1 MFHLDYNS
9 SGEMPHRRS
18 LHTFFEVTLQLP
30 VCLAVSYWQVV
41 TGKNKNQLQLRLY
54 KLLWSQS
61 AHIHPPFTTLERGI
75 EGEKQNEPYWAR
87 TSDLL
92 RVMEA
97 R

>member
-1 MFHLDYNS
+1 MFHLDRNS
-9 SGEMPHRRS
+9 SGEIHRRQS
-18 LHTFFEVTLQLP
+18 LHTFFELTLQLP
-30 VCLAVSYWQVV
+30 VCLAISYSQVV
-41 TGKNKNQLQLRLY
+41 TGKNECQLQMTIC
-54 KLLWSQS
+54 KLFCSPS
-61 AHIHPPFTTLERGI
+61 PRIHPPFTTLERGI